1 MSDKINTKPSIYDN
15 EVAQVVYLE
24 TEPTRVENWFRETRL
39 EVNKNLEQANNKLK
53 EYVNYWIGAE
63 KKVEKTVKEI
73 VPKNEKLLPGALY
86 VGVIGLSGFIF
97 ARRRNILVRFL
108 APIAFTDAAALYFL
122 PGTTNNIHN
131 KFYQFYLD
139 NKDKINL
146 ETINNVVSEA
156 PKTVEKVPT
165 IIQEAEVKAEQL
177 LKEGEKKVQEAVAQA
192 KSDTEKKIEEVEA
205 MYTTRDK
212 PGVRNILQKASEK

>member
-1 MSDKINTKPSIYDN
+1 MLLVYQDSFSLEEVREKIFSYG
-15 EVAQVVYLE
+15 YLII
-24 TEPTRVENWFRETRL
+24 T
-39 EVNKNLEQANNKLK
+39 
-53 EYVNYWIGAE
+53 
-63 KKVEKTVKEI
+63 
-73 VPKNEKLLPGALY
+73 
-86 VGVIGLSGFIF
+86 GFILG
-97 ARRRNILVRFL
+97 NILVRFL

-177 LKEGEKKVQEAVAQA
+177 LKEGEKKVQETVAQA

>member
-1 MSDKINTKPSIYDN
+1 
-15 EVAQVVYLE
+15 
-24 TEPTRVENWFRETRL
+24 
-39 EVNKNLEQANNKLK
+39 
-53 EYVNYWIGAE
+53 
-63 KKVEKTVKEI
+63 
-73 VPKNEKLLPGALY
+73 
-86 VGVIGLSGFIF
+86 
-97 ARRRNILVRFL
+97 
-108 APIAFTDAAALYFL
+108 
-122 PGTTNNIHN
+122 
-131 KFYQFYLD
+131 
-139 NKDKINL
+139 L

-177 LKEGEKKVQEAVAQA
+177 LKEGEKKVQETVAQA